1 MISAHFRRS
10 VPLTALAFAAA
21 VAYAQSPA
29 PKGFEVASIHPN
41 NSGGDNTH
49 INRDEGHVTFTN
61 ASLKTLIRNGYEILS
76 FQLTGGPGWLD
87 SDKFDIEAKA
97 GGGETMSDGEFKE
110 AIRNLLA
117 DRFRLK
123 VHWETR
129 EGPVYVLTVDKN
141 GLKFK
146 ENAGAP
152 GPSMNTHKGPAG
164 GKMTGTK
171 VPISILASNLAN
183 QLGRIVLDKTDLK
196 GDYDFSFEWA
206 TLDLASP
213 GAADLGGPSLFTALT
228 EQLGLRLE
236 SQKKGAMEVLV
247 IDSVEKPSEN

>member
-1 MISAHFRRS
+1 MNSIHFRRTA
-10 VPLTALAFAAA
+10 PLTVLAVAAL
-21 VAYAQSPA
+21 VAYAQNPT

-41 NSGGDNTH
+41 NSGGENTH
-49 INRDEGHVTFTN
+49 INRDEGHVSIEN
-61 ASLKTLIRNGYEILS
+61 ASLKTLIRNGYNILS

-97 GGGETMSDGEFKE
+97 GGSGTMSDYEFRE
-110 AIRNLLA
+110 AIQSLLA
-117 DRFRLK
+117 ERFRLR

-129 EGPVYVLTVDKN
+129 EGPVYVLTVDKS
-141 GLKFK
+141 GPKFK
-146 ENAGAP
+146 ENAGAS
-152 GPSMNTHKGPAG
+152 GPSMNTHRGPSG
-164 GKMTGTK
+164 GKITGIK
-171 VPISILASNLAN
+171 VPIALLATNLGN

-196 GDYDFSFEWA
+196 GDYDFSVEWA

-213 GAADLGGPSLFTALT
+213 GAADLAGPSLFTALT